1 MAADTRHL
9 VGSVQEKKKQLP
21 NMRAEPAQG
30 LRRILIRWLGSMANQ
45 PPQTRSASKRNV
57 RVLAVAS
64 GGGHWVQLQRLR
76 PAFDGC
82 DIAFASVKDGY
93 REDVSGTRFYVVP
106 DSNLQDKP
114 ALLKTAF
121 FVLFILL
128 RERPEVIISTGAA
141 PGFFAIFFGKWMG
154 ARTIWLDSVANAE
167 KLSLSG
173 QKAGRYADLWLTQWA
188 HLAGES
194 GPRFYG
200 SVL

>member
-1 MAADTRHL
+1 MDAA
-9 VGSVQEKKKQLP
+9 
-21 NMRAEPAQG
+21 RA
-30 LRRILIRWLGSMANQ
+30 LRQICDRWLELIAKSFHAG
-45 PPQTRSASKRNV
+45 RSIPRRNI

-82 DIAFASVKDGY
+82 DVAFASVKDGY
-93 REDVSGTRFYVVP
+93 RTDVSGKRFYVIP
-106 DSNLQDKP
+106 DSNMQQKI
-114 ALLKTAF
+114 ALVRTAIM
-121 FVLFILL
+121 VLLVLL
-128 RERPEVIISTGAA
+128 RERPQVIISTGAA
-141 PGFFAIFFGKWMG
+141 PGYFAVFFGKWMG

-173 QKAGRYADLWLTQWA
+173 EKAGRYADLWLTQWA
-188 HLAGES
+188 HLARES